1 MGISHSLKVIR
12 REGEESMT
20 EDVQIIMNTIEKLA
34 DKLGIAVA
42 DVARIFMEAQAKIG
56 MVNLIAASLIIGTA
70 LMVWV
75 IITYISYKDLQ
86 KIDDA
91 IFMGALIAVCWT
103 VMWGIISLFVMPS
116 VYMVVAPEY
125 MGLKDMVQSLRV
137 II

>member
-1 MGISHSLKVIR
+1 VGISHSLKVIR

>member
-1 MGISHSLKVIR
+1 
-12 REGEESMT
+12 MT